1 MNMKILMTNTKLLGI
16 IAIAFLAG
24 TVTSGAVAFADKDE
38 KNPFSAALGKL
49 STALNNEVTRATGA
63 EQTLTTS
70 LGNEVTDRKQGDAN
84 TLSSANVYTDTQLA
98 AADANL
104 QNALNNEI
112 AVRKQGDADTLS
124 SANGYT
130 DAQSAAEAAARAAA
144 DNNLQ
149 NALNNEIATRKQVET
164 LIPISQQCP
173 ANEHMTGIDA
183 SGQITCN

>member
-1 MNMKILMTNTKLLGI
+1 MKILMTNTKLLGI

-98 AADANL
+98 TADSSL
-104 QNALNNEI
+104 QNVLNNEI
-112 AVRKQGDADTLS
+112 VA
-124 SANGYT
+124 
-130 DAQSAAEAAARAAA
+130 
-144 DNNLQ
+144 
-149 NALNNEIATRKQVET
+149 RKQVET

-183 SGQITCN
+183 SGKITCN

>member
-1 MNMKILMTNTKLLGI
+1 MKILMTNTKLLGI

-24 TVTSGAVAFADKDE
+24 TITSGAVAFADKDE

-70 LGNEVTDRKQGDAN
+70 LGNEVTDRKQGDVN
-84 TLSSANVYTDTQLA
+84 
-98 AADANL
+98 
-104 QNALNNEI
+104 
-112 AVRKQGDADTLS
+112 TLS

-130 DAQSAAEAAARAAA
+130 DAQLAAEAAARAAA
-144 DNNLQ
+144 DNSLQ
-149 NALNNEIATRKQVET
+149 SALNNEIVARKQVET

-183 SGQITCN
+183 AGQITCN